1 MIEMFIILLGIIFE
15 IVSAA
20 NKSKFGS
27 DDLLKTVNKRIND
40 EFIMIDPFWTRTMIP
55 VAVCLAV
62 VLLIVSIFAVTLISI
77 KALGEPEPSSFSTF
91 APPGFDALWERNVQ
105 AERGLEFDGFKKTSL
120 ETVTEDAE
128 GEAFENENIKNEIKK
143 NISIPTGNV
152 FRLSD
157 VPIPI
162 MIKNQKSMKSDNL
175 HVPLEAPK
183 PNLADNSKNGL

>member
-1 MIEMFIILLGIIFE
+1 MIEVLIVLLGVLFA
-15 IVSAA
+15 IVSV
-20 NKSKFGS
+20 SGEKFGS

-105 AERGLEFDGFKKTSL
+105 AERGLEFNGYKKTSL
-120 ETVTEDAE
+120 ETVTEDVE
-128 GEAFENENIKNEIKK
+128 GEALENENNAKNAIKN
-143 NISIPTGNV
+143 
-152 FRLSD
+152 
-157 VPIPI
+157 PI
-162 MIKNQKSMKSDNL
+162 
-175 HVPLEAPK
+175 V
-183 PNLADNSKNGL
+183 